1 MVRKAKKKEL
11 IFELFDELKQLD
23 MDILNEQ
30 HGWEL
35 PQ

>member
-30 HGWEL
+30 HG
-35 PQ
+35 